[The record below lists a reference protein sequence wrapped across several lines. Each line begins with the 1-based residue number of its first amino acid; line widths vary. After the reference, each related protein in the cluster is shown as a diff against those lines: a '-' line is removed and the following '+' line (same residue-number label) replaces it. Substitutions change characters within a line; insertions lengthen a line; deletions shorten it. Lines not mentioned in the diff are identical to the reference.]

1 MQCRLPA
8 PSLPLEKPEG
18 RMGFLFSLNSM
29 ANSDLTWTHLVSKP
43 DLTLC
48 EAIYSPCLSYIV
60 RIFMCFPVEII
71 CLCCSETCL
80 GTSMLSACTR
90 WDMSED
96 SHTVHMSPLMTWR
109 SLYSGAC
116 ECFSEGVVSSPELWL
131 VTGDKLVWLQ
141 VNFEWEGRGLSRS
154 LRYLTP
160 CQRSRKRL
168 NLFL

>member
-1 MQCRLPA
+1 MTFSSEDFFFLLFKRKQKKLDLNYFTWSSLGPRDYERPLTLSKA
-8 PSLPLEKPEG
+8 SHAVQTLPSLPLEKPEG

-48 EAIYSPCLSYIV
+48 EVIYSPCLSYIV

-96 SHTVHMSPLMTWR
+96 SHTVHM
-109 SLYSGAC
+109 
-116 ECFSEGVVSSPELWL
+116 
-131 VTGDKLVWLQ
+131 
-141 VNFEWEGRGLSRS
+141 
-154 LRYLTP
+154 
-160 CQRSRKRL
+160 
-168 NLFL
+168 